1 MAQGQKCTYCGASLS
16 FLEGA
21 AYTECEFCG
30 NQLSLKLSVDEN
42 IKQRKDMANTYYL
55 ANDFDSAKNLYQMVV
70 ADKPNDAESYWMM
83 ALCTF
88 GINYE
93 DDPISGKKIPT
104 CHRASYS
111 SILQNDDFKNA
122 MYYGDPQE
130 QQFFQ
135 RSAERI
141 DEILVGIRQQIA
153 NEKDYDV
160 FICYKEKEIGSETQ
174 RTQEAEFAM
183 RLYYKLKDEGYR
195 TFYAPETLQGKAG
208 RDYEPFIFHALNTA
222 KVMLVLGFS
231 SAHFNATWVKNE
243 WSRFH
248 ERLSSNPKLRLVPC
262 YNRLLMNVQEVP
274 ARLAGLNQALDVADI
289 GVNGLADYVKD
300 WLPKKAEM
308 PMGGAAVH
316 YDTAALGGAVNTDAE
331 AAANV
336 QAVRQM
342 QRGYVELEN
351 GQFSQANRHFDD
363 SLNNNPNLSKSYWG
377 LILCE
382 LKCRNN
388 EELADLG
395 FPIEGINA
403 YRNAV
408 RFASPDEME
417 EYKNVV
423 YRIGEKMRIKIAKL
437 REIRAA
443 RAGDTK
449 TAETLEHALERC
461 SAAAEQGKELLAA
474 LERVEDQIQDAVSDS
489 RGVLKPHEDAYNAR
503 RKQMVDTLEK
513 FRSMYSEGKGLTNE
527 EAQSYRNQ
535 LAALAEEQ
543 YKIQTTIGQLKVSS
557 EPFMRL
563 ASLQKERDRLC
574 SELEGVHAAH
584 RHWIELLAKRFDALA
599 ELHRVYDPPILAVR
613 KGDYKKAEQLIREHV
628 TGTPSGN
635 EPAEK
640 KYVVKCPQC
649 GDRIS
654 LDQQTLSSG
663 QVTCEKCNTIVRFK
677 S

>member
-1 MAQGQKCTYCGASLS
+1 
-16 FLEGA
+16 
-21 AYTECEFCG
+21 
-30 NQLSLKLSVDEN
+30 
-42 IKQRKDMANTYYL
+42 
-55 ANDFDSAKNLYQMVV
+55 
-70 ADKPNDAESYWMM
+70 
-83 ALCTF
+83 
-88 GINYE
+88 
-93 DDPISGKKIPT
+93 
-104 CHRASYS
+104 
-111 SILQNDDFKNA
+111 
-122 MYYGDPQE
+122 
-130 QQFFQ
+130 
-135 RSAERI
+135 
-141 DEILVGIRQQIA
+141 
-153 NEKDYDV
+153 
-160 FICYKEKEIGSETQ
+160 
-174 RTQEAEFAM
+174 
-183 RLYYKLKDEGYR
+183 
-195 TFYAPETLQGKAG
+195 
-208 RDYEPFIFHALNTA
+208 
-222 KVMLVLGFS
+222 
-231 SAHFNATWVKNE
+231 
-243 WSRFH
+243 
-248 ERLSSNPKLRLVPC
+248 
-262 YNRLLMNVQEVP
+262 
-274 ARLAGLNQALDVADI
+274 
-289 GVNGLADYVKD
+289 
-300 WLPKKAEM
+300 
-308 PMGGAAVH
+308 
-316 YDTAALGGAVNTDAE
+316 
-331 AAANV
+331 
-336 QAVRQM
+336 M

-403 YRNAV
+403 YKNAV

-443 RAGDTK
+443 SAVDTK

-489 RGVLKPHEDAYNAR
+489 RGVLKPHEDALNAG

-513 FRSMYSEGKGLTNE
+513 FRSMYSAGNGLTNE
-527 EAQSYRNQ
+527 EAQAYRNQ

-543 YKIQTTIGQLKVSS
+543 HKIKTVIGQLKVAS

-563 ASLQKERDRLC
+563 AGLQKERDRLC
-574 SELEGVHAAH
+574 SELEGIHAVH
-584 RHWIELLAKRFDALA
+584 RHWTELLAKQFDALA

-613 KGDYKKAEQLIREHV
+613 KGDYKRAEQLIREHV
-628 TGTPSGN
+628 TGMPSGN
-635 EPAEK
+635 APAEK

-649 GDRIS
+649 GYKIS

-663 QVTCEKCNTIVRFK
+663 RVTCEKCNTIVRFK